1 MSLNL
6 VDQQVKRKF
15 SVDAKLKSFWLN
27 DVEKA
32 KTETETI
39 SILIRE
45 LNRIEE
51 LVGVTSVI
59 LILNVALT
67 AALLVAV
74 LLMMAGTGVDASQA
88 SKAMGIAKGIIGGAK

>member
-1 MSLNL
+1 MALNL

-15 SVDAKLKSFWLN
+15 SPDSKVKSFWLN
-27 DVEKA
+27 DVEIA

-45 LNRIEE
+45 LNRIEH
-51 LVGVTSVI
+51 LVGITSVV
-59 LILNVALT
+59 LIVNVALT
-67 AALLVAV
+67 VGLLVAV

-88 SKAMGIAKGIIGGAK
+88 SKAMGIAKGLIGGAK

>member
-15 SVDAKLKSFWLN
+15 GVDAKLKSFWLN
-27 DVEKA
+27 DVEKS

-59 LILNVALT
+59 LILNVAFT
-67 AALLVAV
+67 IALLIAV
-74 LLMMAGTGVDASQA
+74 LLMAVGAGGVDASQA
-88 SKAMGIAKGIIGGAK
+88 SKAFGVAKGLIGAK

>member
-1 MSLNL
+1 MALNL

-15 SVDAKLKSFWLN
+15 GVDAKIKSFWLN
-27 DVEKA
+27 EVEKA

-51 LVGVTSVI
+51 LVGVTSVM
-59 LILNVALT
+59 LSLNVALT
-67 AALLVAV
+67 LGLLVAV
-74 LLMMAGTGVDASQA
+74 LLMMAGSGVDASQA

>member
-1 MSLNL
+1 MSINL

-15 SVDAKLKSFWLN
+15 GVDAKIKSFWLN

-59 LILNVALT
+59 LLINVALT
-67 AALLVAV
+67 AGLLIAV
-74 LLMMAGTGVDASQA
+74 LLMMAGTGVDAGQA

>member
-15 SVDAKLKSFWLN
+15 GVDAKLKSFWLN

-39 SILIRE
+39 SILIKE

-59 LILNVALT
+59 LLLNVGFT
-67 AALLVAV
+67 VALLIAV
-74 LLMMAGTGVDASQA
+74 LLMAVGAGGVDAAQA
-88 SKAMGIAKGIIGGAK
+88 SKAFGVAKGLIGAK

>member
-1 MSLNL
+1 MALNL

-15 SVDAKLKSFWLN
+15 SPDSKLQSFWLN
-27 DVEKA
+27 DVEGA

-45 LNRIEE
+45 LNRIEH

-67 AALLVAV
+67 AGLLIAV
-74 LLMMAGTGVDASQA
+74 LLMMVNVGGVDASQA
-88 SKAMGIAKGIIGGAK
+88 SKAFGVAKGLIGAK

>member
-1 MSLNL
+1 MALNL

-15 SVDAKLKSFWLN
+15 GVDAKIKSFWLN
-27 DVEKA
+27 EVEKA

-51 LVGVTSVI
+51 LVGVTSVM

-67 AALLVAV
+67 LGLLVAV
-74 LLMMAGTGVDASQA
+74 LLMMAGSGVDASQA

>member
-1 MSLNL
+1 MALNL

-15 SVDAKLKSFWLN
+15 NPDAKIKSFWLN
-27 DVEKA
+27 DVETA

-39 SILIRE
+39 SILIKE

-59 LILNVALT
+59 LLLNVGFT
-67 AALLVAV
+67 VALLIAV
-74 LLMMAGTGVDASQA
+74 LLMAVGVGGVDASQA
-88 SKAMGIAKGIIGGAK
+88 SKAFGVAKGLRGAK

>member
-1 MSLNL
+1 MSINL

-15 SVDAKLKSFWLN
+15 GVDAKIKSFWLN

-59 LILNVALT
+59 LIINVALT
-67 AALLVAV
+67 AGLLIAV
-74 LLMMAGTGVDASQA
+74 LLMMAGTGIDAAQA
-88 SKAMGIAKGIIGGAK
+88 SKAMGITKGIIGGAK